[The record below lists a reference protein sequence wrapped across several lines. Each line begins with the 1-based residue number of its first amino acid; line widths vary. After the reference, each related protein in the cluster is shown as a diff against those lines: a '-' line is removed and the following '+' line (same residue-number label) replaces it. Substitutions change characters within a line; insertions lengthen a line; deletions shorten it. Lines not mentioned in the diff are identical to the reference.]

1 MNLRIETSILELK
14 VTKSA
19 SANWLQGRLNKLNL
33 IRFFDIEFRVFLQPE
48 VHNRRNQR
56 CRTQQRRQQK
66 VVATTHKWTGGQT
79 ASPVILADGHHCS
92 HDPNANGSGKLLQH
106 AE

>member
-1 MNLRIETSILELK
+1 MKLRIETSILELK

-33 IRFFDIEFRVFLQPE
+33 IRFFDIEFRAFLQPE

-56 CRTQQRRQQK
+56 CRTQ
-66 VVATTHKWTGGQT
+66 
-79 ASPVILADGHHCS
+79 
-92 HDPNANGSGKLLQH
+92 
-106 AE
+106 